1 ASKDIDNHSSSLFKG
16 TEGVSKADILKNAGL
31 DKIKIDEIVSIPK
44 GTRPDPATYLSK
56 EYMDM
61 HLSQFDDGLSVIQ
74 TEWAYGRYSEINGF
88 VGVPDDNTVFVLPK
102 KYCDGVVLRANGDI
116 SIIEKELG
124 FPKGYFS
131 DGGGLVRVD
140 VDDVTGLNLR
150 LPSGNETGANSLWIP
165 GGYTSGNVPE
175 AISDII
181 PLKQATISR
190 INVD

>member
-1 ASKDIDNHSSSLFKG
+1 
-16 TEGVSKADILKNAGL
+16 
-31 DKIKIDEIVSIPK
+31 
-44 GTRPDPATYLSK
+44 
-56 EYMDM
+56 M
-61 HLSQFDDGLSVIQ
+61 
-74 TEWAYGRYSEINGF
+74 
-88 VGVPDDNTVFVLPK
+88 
-102 KYCDGVVLRANGDI
+102 
-116 SIIEKELG
+116 
-124 FPKGYFS
+124 
-131 DGGGLVRVD
+131 VRVD